1 MKLSHF
7 ASVVV
12 LLAAS
17 LVEPAPLVRMRTG
30 EATTN
35 WVAARQRRD
44 DAPQSITCTIRNL
57 EEALIHVN
65 IEHEFEVNKKTGVY
79 TECKLKP

>member
-17 LVEPAPLVRMRTG
+17 LAPLVRTRTG

-35 WVAARQRRD
+35 WVAARQAERRD
-44 DAPQSITCTIRNL
+44 DAPQSITCTVRNL

-65 IEHEFEVNKKTGVY
+65 TEHEFEVNKKTGVY